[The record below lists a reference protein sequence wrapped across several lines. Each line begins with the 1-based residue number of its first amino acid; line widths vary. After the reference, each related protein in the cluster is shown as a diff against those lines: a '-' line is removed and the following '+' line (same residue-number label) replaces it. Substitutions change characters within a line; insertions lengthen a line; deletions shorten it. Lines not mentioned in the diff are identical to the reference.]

1 MREVSVTIGPDGKKA
16 ATFYGTSSEAKPTQN
31 IAMGS
36 VFIEVD
42 TGKAYLFN
50 ETTSIWVEQ

>member
-1 MREVSVTIGPDGKKA
+1 MREVSVTIGPDGKKV
-16 ATFYGTSSEAKPTQN
+16 ATIYGTSSESKPTQN

-50 ETTSIWVEQ
+50 ETTSAWVEQ

>member
-36 VFIEVD
+36 VFVEVD

-50 ETTSIWVEQ
+50 EATSTGVEQ

>member
-16 ATFYGTSSEAKPTQN
+16 STFYGTSSEAKPVQN

-50 ETTSIWVEQ
+50 ETTSAWVAQ

>member
-31 IAMGS
+31 IAMVS

-42 TGKAYLFN
+42 TGKAYLYN
-50 ETTSIWVEQ
+50 ESSSTWIEQ